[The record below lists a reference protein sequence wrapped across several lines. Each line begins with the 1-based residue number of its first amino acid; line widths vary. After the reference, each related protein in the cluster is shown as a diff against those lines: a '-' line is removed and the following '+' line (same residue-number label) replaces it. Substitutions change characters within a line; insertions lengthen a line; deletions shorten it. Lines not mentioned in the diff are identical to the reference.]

1 MRVPGDRPMSTKNEE
16 PIAGTSLTSVAE
28 YSETALALSDL
39 KHRFANLVVD
49 VTTSKGLKEA
59 KANTFE
65 LRKLRTGLEARRKD
79 LKAPILER
87 GKLLDEEARRIT
99 AEIVALEEPIDTQI
113 KAEEARLQNI
123 ELERLEAER
132 LRVLA
137 ILERIQGIRDTPSSV
152 QGKPSAIINGQLVKI
167 QAIEVVEEEFG
178 EHFQTAVDA
187 RDAVIGRLQ
196 TMLHDQRAHEAEQV
210 RVKQEREELEQLRK
224 DAEDRRIA
232 DEKRAS
238 EARAEADRLA
248 QVERD
253 RIAAEEK
260 AERDRLAEA
269 QRQAEN
275 AERLAAQQRES
286 DERERL
292 AAERAKQAEADRVRR
307 EEEQAERDEQARL
320 LKVESDRQAE
330 AQRQL
335 DEQAAQLKRDQVA
348 AAEKAETERVGR
360 MSLVEAAND
369 AHLLLMNLDPA
380 NKITQRL
387 GKVLKREGSDVAPAR
402 AVIAR
407 ASA

>member
-1 MRVPGDRPMSTKNEE
+1 MSTKNEE
-16 PIAGTSLTSVAE
+16 PIAGTSLTTVSDYNEQAVAIAE
-28 YSETALALSDL
+28 MQDRYSKLIVDVSTPEKLKEVKAFIRPLIKTRTAIIKAHAEGKAPYLEKCRLFDSEKNRLIGLVEEMEDPLALQ
-39 KHRFANLVVD
+39 V
-49 VTTSKGLKEA
+49 
-59 KANTFE
+59 
-65 LRKLRTGLEARRKD
+65 
-79 LKAPILER
+79 
-87 GKLLDEEARRIT
+87 
-99 AEIVALEEPIDTQI
+99 

-137 ILERIQGIRDTPSSV
+137 ILERIQGMRDTPSSV

-232 DEKRAS
+232 DEKRAN

-402 AVIAR
+402 AKKA